1 MKMIQTMLDFWHG
14 LQQRERH
21 IITAGG
27 ALLVLAA
34 LWLLSSSLLTER
46 SRLLEEKNRLAENLD
61 WVSEQ
66 SELLA
71 QIQNSCAGNRILD
84 EAPEQ
89 LFQRLAQRNQL
100 SLDEL
105 QRSRDG
111 VLHLRFSSSDGNRML
126 SLAHQS
132 ICQGYMLE
140 SISITQRDETSSEG
154 SKVVAQLELSGGR
167 SRG

>member
-1 MKMIQTMLDFWHG
+1 MKMIQTMLKSWQG

-34 LWLLSSSLLTER
+34 LWLLSDNLLTER
-46 SRLLEEKNRLAENLD
+46 NRLLEEKNRLAENLV
-61 WVSEQ
+61 WMREQ

-71 QIQNSCAGNRILD
+71 QIQHSCAGSRILD
-84 EAPEQ
+84 DDPEQ

-111 VLHLRFSSSDGNRML
+111 VLHLRFSSSDGNRV
-126 SLAHQS
+126 LALVHQS
-132 ICQGYMLE
+132 VCQGYMLE
-140 SISITQRDETSSEG
+140 SISITQRDETGAEG
-154 SKVVAQLELSGGR
+154 SAVVAQLELSGGR